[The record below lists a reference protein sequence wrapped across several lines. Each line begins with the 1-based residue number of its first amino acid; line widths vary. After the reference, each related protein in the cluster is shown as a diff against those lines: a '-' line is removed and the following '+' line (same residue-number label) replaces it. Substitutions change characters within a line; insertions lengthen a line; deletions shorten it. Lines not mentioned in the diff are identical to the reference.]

1 MQHDDSVTFMEICPL
16 LHENH
21 VSSTVCRQ
29 SSSFVTFYPSPK
41 HTHAYLSL
49 HAQKSSYMSDYDL
62 CYMWV
67 ELLCKVFSHSHSQSV
82 CTKCPLHTQ
91 NTHANTQM
99 QTHALE
105 CQRRTEHTHT
115 HARKHMCNT
124 HTLGCGKSL
133 ALAASYLRCKFASTG
148 GCYNDNDAKII
159 WPVNITYDVPAAR
172 ALNDLLSA
180 RKKKKKR
187 WIKCR
192 YKKWGVFKVWN

>member
-29 SSSFVTFYPSPK
+29 HLYIRVLFIRYILSFSQTHTCIFIFTCTEIILHEWLWSVLHVSGAALQSFLTLAQSVCLHKVPFTHPK
-41 HTHAYLSL
+41 HT
-49 HAQKSSYMSDYDL
+49 
-62 CYMWV
+62 
-67 ELLCKVFSHSHSQSV
+67 CKHE
-82 CTKCPLHTQ
+82 
-91 NTHANTQM
+91 M

-180 RKKKKKR
+180 RKKKKK
-187 WIKCR
+187 KM
-192 YKKWGVFKVWN
+192 N